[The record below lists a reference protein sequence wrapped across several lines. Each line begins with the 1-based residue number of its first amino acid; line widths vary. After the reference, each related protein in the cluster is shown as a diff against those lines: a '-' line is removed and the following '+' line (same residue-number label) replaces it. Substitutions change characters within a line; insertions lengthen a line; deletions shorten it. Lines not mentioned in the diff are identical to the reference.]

1 MNKNGLI
8 AALYTLGIIGAFT
21 LVMYSIK
28 EYPQF
33 MGYIFTLCAGLLVFM
48 VFIYPLWDT
57 IKYELDKKDGKGKD
71 DEYSPNK
78 VYWEGLQAKVDA
90 DNEKKKREAIL
101 KEMMKKDEECGLY
114 NFDLDENDKAQIG

>member
-33 MGYIFTLCAGLLVFM
+33 MGYIFTICAALLIFM

-57 IKYELDKKDGKGKD
+57 IKWELDERDKRKKSKKGCD
-71 DEYSPNK
+71 LE
-78 VYWEGLQAKVDA
+78 
-90 DNEKKKREAIL
+90 
-101 KEMMKKDEECGLY
+101 
-114 NFDLDENDKAQIG
+114 LDENDKAQIG